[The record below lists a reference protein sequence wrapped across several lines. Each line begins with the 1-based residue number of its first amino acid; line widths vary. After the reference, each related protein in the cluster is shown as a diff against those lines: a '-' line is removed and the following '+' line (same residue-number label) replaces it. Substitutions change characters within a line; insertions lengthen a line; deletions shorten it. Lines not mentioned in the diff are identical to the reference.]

1 MRTRILNFWRGA
13 RPGSSRTGA
22 SDKATS
28 LLVKGGQHDEAPR
41 LALEHDVTLTEEMA
55 EAMTPP
61 KGAEG
66 ITEETRRDILL
77 RVAKACKNQGSY
89 HLACKK
95 YTQAG
100 DRVRAARALL
110 KSGDTEKIIFFAGV
124 SRSKEI
130 YVMSANH
137 LQTLDWHAD
146 PEIMK
151 HIIAFYTK
159 AKAHESLASFYDAC
173 AQMEIDE
180 YRDYEKALG
189 AMRES
194 AKHLAKSKTPES
206 PARIDALRARTRLV
220 ERFVEVRKSLG
231 ADPVAARASARELL
245 PRRARR
251 PRVGRRRKRPR
262 GDVYAMLI
270 EHTFGNEG
278 NASGAFELLEEMRV
292 KGVAVGPYVEPE
304 MVAAIRR
311 EVGATPA
318 PDARGG
324 NAGAGAGHLHGGGSD
339 EEEFL
344 EEELEED
351 FENGEIG
358 SD

>member
-1 MRTRILNFWRGA
+1 
-13 RPGSSRTGA
+13 
-22 SDKATS
+22 
-28 LLVKGGQHDEAPR
+28 
-41 LALEHDVTLTEEMA
+41 
-55 EAMTPP
+55 MTPP

-189 AMRES
+189 AMRERQ
-194 AKHLAKSKTPES
+194 APRQVENPGEPRAHRRA
-206 PARIDALRARTRLV
+206 AREDATRGAFRGSEKITRRRSRRGARVARAR
-220 ERFVEVRKSLG
+220 S
-231 ADPVAARASARELL
+231 S
-245 PRRARR
+245 PRRARAR
-251 PRVGRRRKRPR
+251 ASDEGGNVRA

-311 EVGATPA
+311 GGWRDAGRRTRGRKRRGRRGTPSRRRER
-318 PDARGG
+318 RGG
-324 NAGAGAGHLHGGGSD
+324 VLGGGTRGGFRERRDRIRLRERERRASRRARD
-339 EEEFL
+339 DANRAVETRWL
-344 EEELEED
+344 AIHPQL
-351 FENGEIG
+351 
-358 SD
+358 SPV

>member
-1 MRTRILNFWRGA
+1 
-13 RPGSSRTGA
+13 
-22 SDKATS
+22 
-28 LLVKGGQHDEAPR
+28 
-41 LALEHDVTLTEEMA
+41 
-55 EAMTPP
+55 
-61 KGAEG
+61 
-66 ITEETRRDILL
+66 
-77 RVAKACKNQGSY
+77 
-89 HLACKK
+89 
-95 YTQAG
+95 
-100 DRVRAARALL
+100 
-110 KSGDTEKIIFFAGV
+110 
-124 SRSKEI
+124 
-130 YVMSANH
+130 
-137 LQTLDWHAD
+137 
-146 PEIMK
+146 
-151 HIIAFYTK
+151 
-159 AKAHESLASFYDAC
+159 
-173 AQMEIDE
+173 MEIDE

-245 PRRARR
+245 RDAHAARASDEGGNVRA
-251 PRVGRRRKRPR
+251 